1 MVTITYDALNDLVH
15 NVAYEIEKATGLNKD
30 TTLDLYALNDTM
42 TSYLDHYGVQY
53 VDEEDPE
60 FDPKRQAILN
70 VQTAEKR
77 VMRVW
82 EHSQN
87 DELNEAIAELQQ
99 AVRFLTGEEV
109 PA

>member
-1 MVTITYDALNDLVH
+1 MITYEDD
-15 NVAYEIEKATGLNKD
+15 
-30 TTLDLYALNDTM
+30 
-42 TSYLDHYGVQY
+42 
-53 VDEEDPE
+53 DEW
-60 FDPKRQAILN
+60 DPKAQAILN
-70 VQTAEKR
+70 IQTAEKR

-99 AVRFLTGEEV
+99 AVRFLEGEEE